1 MIILSIHDGHN
12 ASAAILKDGV
22 VISCVSEERINRK
35 KFYWGWPHQ
44 SIDFVVQEAGISGKD
59 IDVMTISHL
68 SAVRYAIR
76 KWSLLSSYKIWK
88 PKAFIGHFL
97 NMFDSFKKDLKVRKF
112 KKSFCPQAK
121 IFFCDHH
128 LAHAASAYYFS
139 GKSEALVVTCDAL
152 GDTLSHTAYSVKY
165 GKWKRLVRGDSPE
178 SLGTF
183 YGAITEGLGFKP
195 NQHEGKIVGLAAYA
209 NPGVLIDRMRKTL
222 VWNTNGGMHFRR
234 APYKKMM
241 QEIKALVIE
250 GFSKEEISSAAQ
262 ALLEELMVSHVQ
274 VLLEKNPHTSL
285 CLAGGVFANVKLN
298 QRLVEKNKI
307 EHIFIQPAMGDEG
320 LVLGSA
326 LWYINNTS
334 EVKSA
339 RTEQNPL
346 EHVYFGT
353 HTDNKTIVK
362 ILENKGRKYS
372 TPENPA
378 EVVAGLVAEGS
389 IVGIFDGK
397 MEFGPRALGARTIVA
412 DPRNKDVNDI
422 LNKRLKRSEF
432 MPFAPSVIAEKA
444 DDIFNNVE
452 PARHTAEFMTITFSA
467 KAEWIDKVPAIVH
480 IDGTARPQFVRK
492 DRNANYFNLI
502 NEFYKKTGI
511 PLLMN
516 TSFNMHEEPIVS
528 SPEDALRS
536 LDVGA
541 VDYILFNH
549 SILVEK

>member
-22 VISCVSEERINRK
+22 IISCVSEERINRK

-44 SIDFVVQEAGISGKD
+44 SIDFVVKEAGISGKD
-59 IDVMTISHL
+59 IDVLTISHL
-68 SAVRYAIR
+68 GAVSYVAR

-97 NMFDSFKKDLKVRKF
+97 NMFDSLKKDLKVRKF
-112 KKSFCPQAK
+112 KNSFCPQAK

-128 LAHAASAYYFS
+128 LAHAASAYYCS
-139 GKSEALVVTCDAL
+139 GREDSLVVTCDAL
-152 GDTLSHTAYSVKY
+152 GDTLSHTAYSVKD
-165 GKWKRLVRGDSPE
+165 GKWKRIVRGDSPE

-209 NPGVLIDRMRKTL
+209 SPNVLIDRMRKTL
-222 VWNTNGGMHFRR
+222 VWNTKGGMHFRR

-241 QEIKALVIE
+241 QEIKSLVEE

-262 ALLEELMVSHVQ
+262 ALLEELMVRHVN

-298 QRLVEKNKI
+298 QRLLEKNKI
-307 EHIFIQPAMGDEG
+307 DHIFVQPAMGDEG
-320 LVLGSA
+320 LVIGSA
-326 LWYINNTS
+326 LWYLNNNGF
-334 EVKSA
+334 K
-339 RTEQNPL
+339 TEQKPI

-353 HTDNKTIVK
+353 HTDNKIIEK
-362 ILENKGRKYS
+362 ILETKGREFKVL
-372 TPENPA
+372 ENAA
-378 EVVAGLVAEGS
+378 EVVADLVSKGS
-389 IVGIFDGK
+389 IIGIFDGK
-397 MEFGPRALGARTIVA
+397 MEFGPRALGSRSIVA

-432 MPFAPSVIAEKA
+432 MPFAPSVLFEKA
-444 DDIFNNVE
+444 DDIFINVE

-467 KAEWIDKVPAIVH
+467 KPEWGNKVPAIVH
-480 IDGTARPQFVRK
+480 IDGTARPQLVQK
-492 DRNANYFNLI
+492 ERNSNYYDLI

-511 PLLMN
+511 PLVMN

-528 SPEDALRS
+528 TPEDALRS

-549 SILVEK
+549 SILVAK